1 MRLLLLRACGDD
13 DVRGR
18 GRGGAGHARGL
29 VHPRVRGRARWR
41 TRDAGLPAFPLAPA
55 RAHVLLVHMRRARP
69 REREGVGVASGHA
82 STGRRWRGAGS
93 PPLLVSTRGTARGLR
108 I

>member
-29 VHPRVRGRARWR
+29 VHPACPGGGARVADPGCRPACLPLSLPRARMCCSCIC
-41 TRDAGLPAFPLAPA
+41 GAPA
-55 RAHVLLVHMRRARP
+55 RASARGLGLHP
-69 REREGVGVASGHA
+69 GMHRPVVVGVALVLLLCLSLP
-82 STGRRWRGAGS
+82 AG
-93 PPLLVSTRGTARGLR
+93 PRAD
-108 I
+108 